1 MKGKIIK
8 GIAGF
13 YYVNVVE
20 SGLYECKAKGSFRK
34 NGIKPLVGDE
44 VELEVLDEEEKI
56 GNVTKILPRKNELIR
71 PAVANIDQALVVFA
85 VTEPKPH
92 YNLLDRFLV
101 MMERK
106 EIPVILCFNKT
117 DLAEHPEIAEL
128 EEVYASCGYPVLFT
142 SAKKEENIEKMMAFI
157 KEVKEKY
164 NLDKNNT
171 EIYATGIWR
180 KIPNEQLANIEAR
193 FNELDLEFNVISHDK
208 ENYYFEK
215 AMQGTYNN
223 RVMMVNMGGK
233 TTELVIFDNDTV
245 ENRVNLTV
253 GVSDVFDKYP
263 NINEL
268 DSGISKEEV
277 INYLENLI
285 SEDINFNCDIAIHTG
300 GELRFQKLVK
310 YNLQPNK
317 FFDDGIHKV
326 YVTYEDF
333 DKKNE
338 ELLNKTTLDE
348 LRSLMP
354 TNPDWMNGAKAG
366 IMLGEAIFRKANIKN
381 IIPSDLNLINGVIK
395 EK

>member
-1 MKGKIIK
+1 MYYFDIGSSTIK
-8 GIAGF
+8 
-13 YYVNVVE
+13 
-20 SGLYECKAKGSFRK
+20 LYEYKK
-34 NGIKPLVGDE
+34 
-44 VELEVLDEEEKI
+44 ELSLIEEKSI
-56 GNVTKILPRKNELIR
+56 MFKRGFSEDGI
-71 PAVANIDQALVVFA
+71 Q
-85 VTEPKPH
+85 
-92 YNLLDRFLV
+92 
-101 MMERK
+101 
-106 EIPVILCFNKT
+106 
-117 DLAEHPEIAEL
+117 
-128 EEVYASCGYPVLFT
+128 
-142 SAKKEENIEKMMAFI
+142 EENIEKMMAFI

-223 RVMMVNMGGK
+223 RIMMVNIGGK

>member
-1 MKGKIIK
+1 MYYFDIGSSTIK
-8 GIAGF
+8 
-13 YYVNVVE
+13 
-20 SGLYECKAKGSFRK
+20 LYEYKK
-34 NGIKPLVGDE
+34 
-44 VELEVLDEEEKI
+44 ELSLIEEKSI
-56 GNVTKILPRKNELIR
+56 MFKRGFSEDGI
-71 PAVANIDQALVVFA
+71 Q
-85 VTEPKPH
+85 
-92 YNLLDRFLV
+92 
-101 MMERK
+101 
-106 EIPVILCFNKT
+106 
-117 DLAEHPEIAEL
+117 
-128 EEVYASCGYPVLFT
+128 
-142 SAKKEENIEKMMAFI
+142 EENIEKMMAFI

-180 KIPNEQLANIEAR
+180 KIPNEQLANIETR
-193 FNELDLEFNVISHDK
+193 FNELDLKFNVISHDK

-215 AMQGTYNN
+215 AMQGVYNN

-366 IMLGEAIFRKANIKN
+366 IMLGEAIFRKANIKK

>member
-1 MKGKIIK
+1 MYYFDIGSSTIK
-8 GIAGF
+8 
-13 YYVNVVE
+13 
-20 SGLYECKAKGSFRK
+20 LYEYKK
-34 NGIKPLVGDE
+34 
-44 VELEVLDEEEKI
+44 ELSLIEEKSI
-56 GNVTKILPRKNELIR
+56 MFKRGFSEDGI
-71 PAVANIDQALVVFA
+71 Q
-85 VTEPKPH
+85 
-92 YNLLDRFLV
+92 
-101 MMERK
+101 
-106 EIPVILCFNKT
+106 
-117 DLAEHPEIAEL
+117 
-128 EEVYASCGYPVLFT
+128 
-142 SAKKEENIEKMMAFI
+142 EENIEKMMAFI

-171 EIYATGIWR
+171 QIYATGIWR

-223 RVMMVNMGGK
+223 RIMMVNMGGK

>member
-1 MKGKIIK
+1 MYYFDIGSSTIK
-8 GIAGF
+8 
-13 YYVNVVE
+13 
-20 SGLYECKAKGSFRK
+20 LYEYKKELSLIEENSIMFKRGFSED
-34 NGIKPLVGDE
+34 GI
-44 VELEVLDEEEKI
+44 
-56 GNVTKILPRKNELIR
+56 
-71 PAVANIDQALVVFA
+71 Q
-85 VTEPKPH
+85 
-92 YNLLDRFLV
+92 
-101 MMERK
+101 
-106 EIPVILCFNKT
+106 
-117 DLAEHPEIAEL
+117 
-128 EEVYASCGYPVLFT
+128 
-142 SAKKEENIEKMMAFI
+142 EENIEKMMAFI

-223 RVMMVNMGGK
+223 RIMMVNMGGK

>member
-1 MKGKIIK
+1 MYYFDIGSSTIK
-8 GIAGF
+8 
-13 YYVNVVE
+13 
-20 SGLYECKAKGSFRK
+20 LYEYKK
-34 NGIKPLVGDE
+34 
-44 VELEVLDEEEKI
+44 ELSLIEEKSI
-56 GNVTKILPRKNELIR
+56 MFKRGFSEDGI
-71 PAVANIDQALVVFA
+71 Q
-85 VTEPKPH
+85 
-92 YNLLDRFLV
+92 
-101 MMERK
+101 
-106 EIPVILCFNKT
+106 
-117 DLAEHPEIAEL
+117 
-128 EEVYASCGYPVLFT
+128 
-142 SAKKEENIEKMMAFI
+142 EENIEKMMAFI

-268 DSGISKEEV
+268 NSGISKEEV

>member
-1 MKGKIIK
+1 MYYFDIGSSTIK
-8 GIAGF
+8 
-13 YYVNVVE
+13 
-20 SGLYECKAKGSFRK
+20 LYEYKK
-34 NGIKPLVGDE
+34 
-44 VELEVLDEEEKI
+44 ELSLIEEKSNMFKRGFSEDGI
-56 GNVTKILPRKNELIR
+56 
-71 PAVANIDQALVVFA
+71 Q
-85 VTEPKPH
+85 
-92 YNLLDRFLV
+92 
-101 MMERK
+101 
-106 EIPVILCFNKT
+106 
-117 DLAEHPEIAEL
+117 
-128 EEVYASCGYPVLFT
+128 
-142 SAKKEENIEKMMAFI
+142 EENIEKMMAFI

-180 KIPNEQLANIEAR
+180 KIPNEQLANIETR
-193 FNELDLEFNVISHDK
+193 FNELDLKFNVISHDK

-215 AMQGTYNN
+215 AMQGVYNN

-366 IMLGEAIFRKANIKN
+366 VMLGEAIFRKANIKN

>member
-1 MKGKIIK
+1 MYYFDIGSSTIK
-8 GIAGF
+8 
-13 YYVNVVE
+13 
-20 SGLYECKAKGSFRK
+20 LYEYKK
-34 NGIKPLVGDE
+34 
-44 VELEVLDEEEKI
+44 ELSLIEEKSI
-56 GNVTKILPRKNELIR
+56 MFKRGFSEDGI
-71 PAVANIDQALVVFA
+71 Q
-85 VTEPKPH
+85 
-92 YNLLDRFLV
+92 
-101 MMERK
+101 
-106 EIPVILCFNKT
+106 
-117 DLAEHPEIAEL
+117 
-128 EEVYASCGYPVLFT
+128 
-142 SAKKEENIEKMMAFI
+142 EENIEKMMAFI

-193 FNELDLEFNVISHDK
+193 FNELDLKFNVISHDK

>member
-1 MKGKIIK
+1 MYYFDIGSSTIK
-8 GIAGF
+8 
-13 YYVNVVE
+13 
-20 SGLYECKAKGSFRK
+20 LYEYKK
-34 NGIKPLVGDE
+34 
-44 VELEVLDEEEKI
+44 ELSLIEEKSI
-56 GNVTKILPRKNELIR
+56 MFKRGFSEDGI
-71 PAVANIDQALVVFA
+71 Q
-85 VTEPKPH
+85 
-92 YNLLDRFLV
+92 
-101 MMERK
+101 
-106 EIPVILCFNKT
+106 
-117 DLAEHPEIAEL
+117 
-128 EEVYASCGYPVLFT
+128 
-142 SAKKEENIEKMMAFI
+142 EENIEKMMAFI

-164 NLDKNNT
+164 NLNKNNT

-180 KIPNEQLANIEAR
+180 KIPNEQLANIKTR
-193 FNELDLEFNVISHDK
+193 FNELELKFNVISHDK

-223 RVMMVNMGGK
+223 RIMMVNMGGK

-245 ENRVNLTV
+245 ESRVNLTV

-366 IMLGEAIFRKANIKN
+366 VMLGEAIFRKANIKN

>member
-1 MKGKIIK
+1 MYYFDIGSSTIK
-8 GIAGF
+8 
-13 YYVNVVE
+13 
-20 SGLYECKAKGSFRK
+20 LYEYKK
-34 NGIKPLVGDE
+34 
-44 VELEVLDEEEKI
+44 ELSLIEEKSI
-56 GNVTKILPRKNELIR
+56 MFKRGFSEDGI
-71 PAVANIDQALVVFA
+71 Q
-85 VTEPKPH
+85 
-92 YNLLDRFLV
+92 
-101 MMERK
+101 
-106 EIPVILCFNKT
+106 
-117 DLAEHPEIAEL
+117 
-128 EEVYASCGYPVLFT
+128 
-142 SAKKEENIEKMMAFI
+142 EENIEKMMAFI

-180 KIPNEQLANIEAR
+180 KIPNEQLANIETR
-193 FNELDLEFNVISHDK
+193 FNELDLKFNVISHDK

-215 AMQGTYNN
+215 AMQGVYNN

-366 IMLGEAIFRKANIKN
+366 VMLGEAIFRKANIKN
-381 IIPSDLNLINGVIK
+381 IIPSDLNLINGVINDLN
-395 EK
+395 

>member
-1 MKGKIIK
+1 MYYFDIGSSTIK
-8 GIAGF
+8 
-13 YYVNVVE
+13 
-20 SGLYECKAKGSFRK
+20 LYEYKK
-34 NGIKPLVGDE
+34 
-44 VELEVLDEEEKI
+44 ELSLIEEKSI
-56 GNVTKILPRKNELIR
+56 MFKRGFSEDGI
-71 PAVANIDQALVVFA
+71 Q
-85 VTEPKPH
+85 
-92 YNLLDRFLV
+92 
-101 MMERK
+101 
-106 EIPVILCFNKT
+106 
-117 DLAEHPEIAEL
+117 
-128 EEVYASCGYPVLFT
+128 
-142 SAKKEENIEKMMAFI
+142 EENIEKMMAFI
-157 KEVKEKY
+157 QEVKEKY

>member
-1 MKGKIIK
+1 MYYFDIGSSTIK
-8 GIAGF
+8 
-13 YYVNVVE
+13 
-20 SGLYECKAKGSFRK
+20 LYEYKK
-34 NGIKPLVGDE
+34 
-44 VELEVLDEEEKI
+44 ELSLIEEKSI
-56 GNVTKILPRKNELIR
+56 MFKRGFSEDGI
-71 PAVANIDQALVVFA
+71 Q
-85 VTEPKPH
+85 
-92 YNLLDRFLV
+92 
-101 MMERK
+101 
-106 EIPVILCFNKT
+106 
-117 DLAEHPEIAEL
+117 
-128 EEVYASCGYPVLFT
+128 
-142 SAKKEENIEKMMAFI
+142 EENIEKMMAFI

>member
-1 MKGKIIK
+1 MYYFDIGSSTIK
-8 GIAGF
+8 
-13 YYVNVVE
+13 
-20 SGLYECKAKGSFRK
+20 LYEYKK
-34 NGIKPLVGDE
+34 
-44 VELEVLDEEEKI
+44 ELSLIEEKSI
-56 GNVTKILPRKNELIR
+56 MFKRGFSEDGI
-71 PAVANIDQALVVFA
+71 Q
-85 VTEPKPH
+85 
-92 YNLLDRFLV
+92 
-101 MMERK
+101 
-106 EIPVILCFNKT
+106 
-117 DLAEHPEIAEL
+117 
-128 EEVYASCGYPVLFT
+128 
-142 SAKKEENIEKMMAFI
+142 EENIEKMMAFI

-215 AMQGTYNN
+215 AMHGTYNN

>member
-1 MKGKIIK
+1 MYYFDIGSSTIK
-8 GIAGF
+8 
-13 YYVNVVE
+13 
-20 SGLYECKAKGSFRK
+20 LYEYKK
-34 NGIKPLVGDE
+34 
-44 VELEVLDEEEKI
+44 ELSLIEEKSI
-56 GNVTKILPRKNELIR
+56 MFKRGFSEDGI
-71 PAVANIDQALVVFA
+71 Q
-85 VTEPKPH
+85 
-92 YNLLDRFLV
+92 
-101 MMERK
+101 
-106 EIPVILCFNKT
+106 
-117 DLAEHPEIAEL
+117 
-128 EEVYASCGYPVLFT
+128 
-142 SAKKEENIEKMMAFI
+142 EENIEKMMAFI

-180 KIPNEQLANIEAR
+180 KIPNEQLANIETR
-193 FNELDLEFNVISHDK
+193 FNELDLKFNVISHDK

>member
-1 MKGKIIK
+1 MYYFDIGSSTIK
-8 GIAGF
+8 
-13 YYVNVVE
+13 
-20 SGLYECKAKGSFRK
+20 LYEYKK
-34 NGIKPLVGDE
+34 
-44 VELEVLDEEEKI
+44 ELSLIEEKSI
-56 GNVTKILPRKNELIR
+56 MFKRGFSEDGI
-71 PAVANIDQALVVFA
+71 Q
-85 VTEPKPH
+85 
-92 YNLLDRFLV
+92 
-101 MMERK
+101 
-106 EIPVILCFNKT
+106 
-117 DLAEHPEIAEL
+117 
-128 EEVYASCGYPVLFT
+128 
-142 SAKKEENIEKMMAFI
+142 EENIEKMMAFI

-164 NLDKNNT
+164 NLNKNNT

-180 KIPNEQLANIEAR
+180 KIPTSQLKKVKEK
-193 FNELDLEFNVISHDK
+193 FNKLTLEFNIISHDK

-233 TTELVIFDNDTV
+233 TTELVIFNNDKV

-338 ELLNKTTLDE
+338 ELLNKTSIDE
-348 LRSLMP
+348 LRGLMP

>member
-1 MKGKIIK
+1 MYYFDIGSSTIK
-8 GIAGF
+8 
-13 YYVNVVE
+13 
-20 SGLYECKAKGSFRK
+20 LYEYKK
-34 NGIKPLVGDE
+34 
-44 VELEVLDEEEKI
+44 ELSLIEEKSI
-56 GNVTKILPRKNELIR
+56 MFKRGFSEDGI
-71 PAVANIDQALVVFA
+71 Q
-85 VTEPKPH
+85 
-92 YNLLDRFLV
+92 
-101 MMERK
+101 
-106 EIPVILCFNKT
+106 
-117 DLAEHPEIAEL
+117 
-128 EEVYASCGYPVLFT
+128 
-142 SAKKEENIEKMMAFI
+142 EENIEKMMVFI
-157 KEVKEKY
+157 QEVKEKY
-164 NLDKNNT
+164 NLNKNNT

-180 KIPNEQLANIEAR
+180 KIPTSQLKKVKEK
-193 FNELDLEFNVISHDK
+193 FNKLTLEFNIISHDK

-233 TTELVIFDNDTV
+233 TTELVIFNNDKV

-354 TNPDWMNGAKAG
+354 TNPDWIAPP
-366 IMLGEAIFRKANIKN
+366 L
-381 IIPSDLNLINGVIK
+381 S
-395 EK
+395 

>member
-1 MKGKIIK
+1 MYYFDIGSSTIK
-8 GIAGF
+8 
-13 YYVNVVE
+13 
-20 SGLYECKAKGSFRK
+20 LYEYKK
-34 NGIKPLVGDE
+34 
-44 VELEVLDEEEKI
+44 ELSLIEEKSI
-56 GNVTKILPRKNELIR
+56 MFKRGFSEDGI
-71 PAVANIDQALVVFA
+71 Q
-85 VTEPKPH
+85 
-92 YNLLDRFLV
+92 
-101 MMERK
+101 
-106 EIPVILCFNKT
+106 
-117 DLAEHPEIAEL
+117 
-128 EEVYASCGYPVLFT
+128 
-142 SAKKEENIEKMMAFI
+142 EENIEKMMAFI

-223 RVMMVNMGGK
+223 RIMMVNMGGK

-285 SEDINFNCDIAIHTG
+285 SEDINFNCGIAIHTG

>member
-1 MKGKIIK
+1 MYYFDIGSSTIK
-8 GIAGF
+8 
-13 YYVNVVE
+13 
-20 SGLYECKAKGSFRK
+20 LYEYE
-34 NGIKPLVGDE
+34 N
-44 VELEVLDEEEKI
+44 ELTLIEEKSI
-56 GNVTKILPRKNELIR
+56 MFKKG
-71 PAVANIDQALVVFA
+71 FS
-85 VTEPKPH
+85 
-92 YNLLDRFLV
+92 
-101 MMERK
+101 
-106 EIPVILCFNKT
+106 
-117 DLAEHPEIAEL
+117 
-128 EEVYASCGYPVLFT
+128 EEGIQ
-142 SAKKEENIEKMMAFI
+142 EENIEKMMSFI
-157 KEVKEKY
+157 REVKEKY
-164 NLDKNNT
+164 NLNKNNT

-193 FNELDLEFNVISHDK
+193 FDKLDLKFNVISHDK

-215 AMQGTYNN
+215 AMQGAYNN
-223 RVMMVNMGGK
+223 RIMMVNMGGK
-233 TTELVIFDNDTV
+233 TTELVIFNNDTV

-285 SEDINFNCDIAIHTG
+285 PEDINFNCDIAIHTG

-310 YNLQPNK
+310 YNLKPNK

-333 DKKNE
+333 DKKND

-348 LRSLMP
+348 LRSFMP

-366 IMLGEAIFRKANIKN
+366 VMLGEAIFRKANIKN

>member
-1 MKGKIIK
+1 MYYFDIGSSTIK
-8 GIAGF
+8 
-13 YYVNVVE
+13 
-20 SGLYECKAKGSFRK
+20 LYEYKK
-34 NGIKPLVGDE
+34 
-44 VELEVLDEEEKI
+44 ELSLIEEKSI
-56 GNVTKILPRKNELIR
+56 MFKRGFSEDGI
-71 PAVANIDQALVVFA
+71 Q
-85 VTEPKPH
+85 
-92 YNLLDRFLV
+92 
-101 MMERK
+101 
-106 EIPVILCFNKT
+106 
-117 DLAEHPEIAEL
+117 
-128 EEVYASCGYPVLFT
+128 
-142 SAKKEENIEKMMAFI
+142 EENIEKMMAFI

-300 GELRFQKLVK
+300 G
-310 YNLQPNK
+310 
-317 FFDDGIHKV
+317 
-326 YVTYEDF
+326 
-333 DKKNE
+333 
-338 ELLNKTTLDE
+338 
-348 LRSLMP
+348 
-354 TNPDWMNGAKAG
+354 
-366 IMLGEAIFRKANIKN
+366 
-381 IIPSDLNLINGVIK
+381 
-395 EK
+395 

>member
-1 MKGKIIK
+1 MYYFDIGSSTIK
-8 GIAGF
+8 
-13 YYVNVVE
+13 
-20 SGLYECKAKGSFRK
+20 LYEY
-34 NGIKPLVGDE
+34 
-44 VELEVLDEEEKI
+44 
-56 GNVTKILPRKNELIR
+56 KNELTLI
-71 PAVANIDQALVVFA
+71 
-85 VTEPKPH
+85 
-92 YNLLDRFLV
+92 
-101 MMERK
+101 
-106 EIPVILCFNKT
+106 
-117 DLAEHPEIAEL
+117 
-128 EEVYASCGYPVLFT
+128 EEKSIMF
-142 SAKKEENIEKMMAFI
+142 KKGFSEEGIQEENKEKMMAFI

-180 KIPNEQLANIEAR
+180 KIPNEQLANIETR
-193 FNELDLEFNVISHDK
+193 FNELDLKFNVISHDK

-215 AMQGTYNN
+215 AMQGVYNN
-223 RVMMVNMGGK
+223 RIMMVNMGGK
-233 TTELVIFDNDTV
+233 TTELVIFNNDTV

-253 GVSDVFDKYP
+253 GVSDVFDKCP

-395 EK
+395 EEEICKK

>member
-1 MKGKIIK
+1 MYYFDIGSSTIK
-8 GIAGF
+8 
-13 YYVNVVE
+13 
-20 SGLYECKAKGSFRK
+20 LYEYKK
-34 NGIKPLVGDE
+34 
-44 VELEVLDEEEKI
+44 ELSLIEEKSI
-56 GNVTKILPRKNELIR
+56 MFKRGFSEDGI
-71 PAVANIDQALVVFA
+71 Q
-85 VTEPKPH
+85 
-92 YNLLDRFLV
+92 
-101 MMERK
+101 
-106 EIPVILCFNKT
+106 
-117 DLAEHPEIAEL
+117 
-128 EEVYASCGYPVLFT
+128 
-142 SAKKEENIEKMMAFI
+142 EENIEKMMAFI
-157 KEVKEKY
+157 QEVKGKY
-164 NLDKNNT
+164 NLNKNNT

-395 EK
+395 EEEICKK

>member
-1 MKGKIIK
+1 MYYFDIGSSTIK
-8 GIAGF
+8 
-13 YYVNVVE
+13 
-20 SGLYECKAKGSFRK
+20 LYEY
-34 NGIKPLVGDE
+34 
-44 VELEVLDEEEKI
+44 
-56 GNVTKILPRKNELIR
+56 KNELTLI
-71 PAVANIDQALVVFA
+71 
-85 VTEPKPH
+85 
-92 YNLLDRFLV
+92 
-101 MMERK
+101 
-106 EIPVILCFNKT
+106 
-117 DLAEHPEIAEL
+117 
-128 EEVYASCGYPVLFT
+128 EEKSIMF
-142 SAKKEENIEKMMAFI
+142 KKGFSEEGIQEENKEKMMAFI

>member
-1 MKGKIIK
+1 MYYFDIGSSTIK
-8 GIAGF
+8 
-13 YYVNVVE
+13 
-20 SGLYECKAKGSFRK
+20 LYEYKK
-34 NGIKPLVGDE
+34 
-44 VELEVLDEEEKI
+44 ELSLIEEKSI
-56 GNVTKILPRKNELIR
+56 MFKRGFSEDGI
-71 PAVANIDQALVVFA
+71 Q
-85 VTEPKPH
+85 
-92 YNLLDRFLV
+92 
-101 MMERK
+101 
-106 EIPVILCFNKT
+106 
-117 DLAEHPEIAEL
+117 
-128 EEVYASCGYPVLFT
+128 
-142 SAKKEENIEKMMAFI
+142 EENIEKMMAFI

-180 KIPNEQLANIEAR
+180 KIPNEQLANIETR
-193 FNELDLEFNVISHDK
+193 FNELDLKFNVISHDK

-215 AMQGTYNN
+215 AMQGVYNN
-223 RVMMVNMGGK
+223 RIMMVNMGGK
-233 TTELVIFDNDTV
+233 TTELVIFNNDTV

-268 DSGISKEEV
+268 DSGISKEEI

-285 SEDINFNCDIAIHTG
+285 PEDINFNCDIAMHTG
-300 GELRFQKLVK
+300 GELRSQKLVK
-310 YNLQPNK
+310 YNLKPNK

-366 IMLGEAIFRKANIKN
+366 VMLGEAIFRKANIKN

-395 EK
+395 EE

>member
-1 MKGKIIK
+1 MYYFDIGSSTIK
-8 GIAGF
+8 
-13 YYVNVVE
+13 
-20 SGLYECKAKGSFRK
+20 LYEYKK
-34 NGIKPLVGDE
+34 
-44 VELEVLDEEEKI
+44 ELSLIEEKSI
-56 GNVTKILPRKNELIR
+56 MFKRGFSEDGI
-71 PAVANIDQALVVFA
+71 Q
-85 VTEPKPH
+85 
-92 YNLLDRFLV
+92 
-101 MMERK
+101 
-106 EIPVILCFNKT
+106 
-117 DLAEHPEIAEL
+117 
-128 EEVYASCGYPVLFT
+128 
-142 SAKKEENIEKMMAFI
+142 EENIEKMMAFI

-223 RVMMVNMGGK
+223 RVMMVNMCGK

>member
-1 MKGKIIK
+1 MYYFDIGSSTIK
-8 GIAGF
+8 
-13 YYVNVVE
+13 
-20 SGLYECKAKGSFRK
+20 LYEYKK
-34 NGIKPLVGDE
+34 
-44 VELEVLDEEEKI
+44 ELSLIEEKSI
-56 GNVTKILPRKNELIR
+56 MFKRGFSEDGI
-71 PAVANIDQALVVFA
+71 Q
-85 VTEPKPH
+85 
-92 YNLLDRFLV
+92 
-101 MMERK
+101 
-106 EIPVILCFNKT
+106 
-117 DLAEHPEIAEL
+117 
-128 EEVYASCGYPVLFT
+128 
-142 SAKKEENIEKMMAFI
+142 EENIEKMMAFI

-164 NLDKNNT
+164 NLNKNNT

-180 KIPNEQLANIEAR
+180 KIPNEQLANIETR
-193 FNELDLEFNVISHDK
+193 FNELDLKFNVISHDK

-215 AMQGTYNN
+215 AMQGVYNN
-223 RVMMVNMGGK
+223 RIMMVNMGGK
-233 TTELVIFDNDTV
+233 TTELVIFNNDTV

-268 DSGISKEEV
+268 DSGISKEEI

-285 SEDINFNCDIAIHTG
+285 PEDINFNCDIAIHTG

-366 IMLGEAIFRKANIKN
+366 VMLGEAIFRKANIKN

-395 EK
+395 EE

>member
-1 MKGKIIK
+1 MYYFDIGSSTIK
-8 GIAGF
+8 
-13 YYVNVVE
+13 
-20 SGLYECKAKGSFRK
+20 LYEYKK
-34 NGIKPLVGDE
+34 
-44 VELEVLDEEEKI
+44 ELSLIEEKSI
-56 GNVTKILPRKNELIR
+56 MFKRGFSEDGI
-71 PAVANIDQALVVFA
+71 Q
-85 VTEPKPH
+85 
-92 YNLLDRFLV
+92 
-101 MMERK
+101 
-106 EIPVILCFNKT
+106 
-117 DLAEHPEIAEL
+117 
-128 EEVYASCGYPVLFT
+128 
-142 SAKKEENIEKMMAFI
+142 EENIEKMMAFI

-395 EK
+395 EEEICKKY

>member
-1 MKGKIIK
+1 MYYFDIGSSTIK
-8 GIAGF
+8 
-13 YYVNVVE
+13 
-20 SGLYECKAKGSFRK
+20 LYEYKK
-34 NGIKPLVGDE
+34 
-44 VELEVLDEEEKI
+44 ELSLIEEKSI
-56 GNVTKILPRKNELIR
+56 MFKRGFSEDGI
-71 PAVANIDQALVVFA
+71 Q
-85 VTEPKPH
+85 
-92 YNLLDRFLV
+92 
-101 MMERK
+101 
-106 EIPVILCFNKT
+106 
-117 DLAEHPEIAEL
+117 
-128 EEVYASCGYPVLFT
+128 
-142 SAKKEENIEKMMAFI
+142 EENIEKMMAFI

-245 ENRVNLTV
+245 ENRINLTV

>member
-1 MKGKIIK
+1 MYYFDIGSSTIK
-8 GIAGF
+8 
-13 YYVNVVE
+13 
-20 SGLYECKAKGSFRK
+20 LYEY
-34 NGIKPLVGDE
+34 
-44 VELEVLDEEEKI
+44 
-56 GNVTKILPRKNELIR
+56 KNELTLI
-71 PAVANIDQALVVFA
+71 
-85 VTEPKPH
+85 
-92 YNLLDRFLV
+92 
-101 MMERK
+101 
-106 EIPVILCFNKT
+106 
-117 DLAEHPEIAEL
+117 
-128 EEVYASCGYPVLFT
+128 EEKSIMF
-142 SAKKEENIEKMMAFI
+142 KKGFSEEGIQDENIEKMMEFI
-157 KEVKEKY
+157 QEVKDEY
-164 NLDKNNT
+164 NLNKNNT

-180 KIPNEQLANIEAR
+180 KIPNEQLANIKTR
-193 FNELDLEFNVISHDK
+193 FNELELKFNVISHDK

-223 RVMMVNMGGK
+223 RIMMVNMGGK

-245 ENRVNLTV
+245 ESRVNLTV

-338 ELLNKTTLDE
+338 ELLNKTSIDE
-348 LRSLMP
+348 LRGLMP

>member
-1 MKGKIIK
+1 MYYFDIGSSTIK
-8 GIAGF
+8 
-13 YYVNVVE
+13 
-20 SGLYECKAKGSFRK
+20 LYEYKK
-34 NGIKPLVGDE
+34 
-44 VELEVLDEEEKI
+44 ELSLIEEKSI
-56 GNVTKILPRKNELIR
+56 MFKRGFSEDGI
-71 PAVANIDQALVVFA
+71 Q
-85 VTEPKPH
+85 
-92 YNLLDRFLV
+92 
-101 MMERK
+101 
-106 EIPVILCFNKT
+106 
-117 DLAEHPEIAEL
+117 
-128 EEVYASCGYPVLFT
+128 
-142 SAKKEENIEKMMAFI
+142 EENIEKMMAFI

-180 KIPNEQLANIEAR
+180 KIPNEQLANIETR
-193 FNELDLEFNVISHDK
+193 FNELDLKFNVISHDK

-215 AMQGTYNN
+215 AMQGVYNN

-245 ENRVNLTV
+245 ESRVNLTV

-366 IMLGEAIFRKANIKN
+366 VMLGEAIFRKANIKN

-395 EK
+395 EE

>member
-1 MKGKIIK
+1 MYYFDIGSSTIK
-8 GIAGF
+8 
-13 YYVNVVE
+13 
-20 SGLYECKAKGSFRK
+20 LYEY
-34 NGIKPLVGDE
+34 
-44 VELEVLDEEEKI
+44 
-56 GNVTKILPRKNELIR
+56 KNELIL
-71 PAVANIDQALVVFA
+71 I
-85 VTEPKPH
+85 
-92 YNLLDRFLV
+92 
-101 MMERK
+101 
-106 EIPVILCFNKT
+106 
-117 DLAEHPEIAEL
+117 
-128 EEVYASCGYPVLFT
+128 EEKSIMF
-142 SAKKEENIEKMMAFI
+142 KKGFSEVGIQEENIEKMMAFI
-157 KEVKEKY
+157 QEVKEKY
-164 NLDKNNT
+164 NLNKNNT

-180 KIPNEQLANIEAR
+180 KISNEQLANIETR
-193 FNELDLEFNVISHDK
+193 FNELDLKFNVISHDK

-215 AMQGTYNN
+215 ALQGTYNN

-233 TTELVIFDNDTV
+233 TTELVIFNNDTV

-263 NINEL
+263 KINEL
-268 DSGISKEEV
+268 NSGILKEDI

-285 SEDINFNCDIAIHTG
+285 PEDINFNCDIAIHTG

-317 FFDDGIHKV
+317 FFDDGIHKA
-326 YVTYEDF
+326 YVTFEDF

>member
-1 MKGKIIK
+1 MYYFDIGSSTIK
-8 GIAGF
+8 
-13 YYVNVVE
+13 
-20 SGLYECKAKGSFRK
+20 LYEYKK
-34 NGIKPLVGDE
+34 
-44 VELEVLDEEEKI
+44 ELSLIEEKSI
-56 GNVTKILPRKNELIR
+56 M
-71 PAVANIDQALVVFA
+71 F
-85 VTEPKPH
+85 
-92 YNLLDRFLV
+92 
-101 MMERK
+101 
-106 EIPVILCFNKT
+106 
-117 DLAEHPEIAEL
+117 
-128 EEVYASCGYPVLFT
+128 
-142 SAKKEENIEKMMAFI
+142 KKGFSEDGIQEENIEKMMAFI

>member
-1 MKGKIIK
+1 MYYFDIGSSTIK
-8 GIAGF
+8 
-13 YYVNVVE
+13 
-20 SGLYECKAKGSFRK
+20 LYEYKK
-34 NGIKPLVGDE
+34 
-44 VELEVLDEEEKI
+44 ELSLIEEKSI
-56 GNVTKILPRKNELIR
+56 MFKRGFSEDGI
-71 PAVANIDQALVVFA
+71 Q
-85 VTEPKPH
+85 
-92 YNLLDRFLV
+92 
-101 MMERK
+101 
-106 EIPVILCFNKT
+106 
-117 DLAEHPEIAEL
+117 
-128 EEVYASCGYPVLFT
+128 
-142 SAKKEENIEKMMAFI
+142 EENIEKMMAFI

-164 NLDKNNT
+164 NLNKNNT

-180 KIPNEQLANIEAR
+180 KIPTSQLKKVKEK
-193 FNELDLEFNVISHDK
+193 FNKLTLEFNIISHDK

>member
-1 MKGKIIK
+1 MYYFDIGSSTIK
-8 GIAGF
+8 
-13 YYVNVVE
+13 
-20 SGLYECKAKGSFRK
+20 LYEYKK
-34 NGIKPLVGDE
+34 
-44 VELEVLDEEEKI
+44 ELSLIEEKSI
-56 GNVTKILPRKNELIR
+56 MFKRGFSEDGI
-71 PAVANIDQALVVFA
+71 Q
-85 VTEPKPH
+85 
-92 YNLLDRFLV
+92 
-101 MMERK
+101 
-106 EIPVILCFNKT
+106 
-117 DLAEHPEIAEL
+117 
-128 EEVYASCGYPVLFT
+128 
-142 SAKKEENIEKMMAFI
+142 EENIEKMMAFI

-180 KIPNEQLANIEAR
+180 KIPNEQLANIETR
-193 FNELDLEFNVISHDK
+193 FNELDLKFNVISHDK

-215 AMQGTYNN
+215 AMQGVYNN
-223 RVMMVNMGGK
+223 RIMMVNMGGK
-233 TTELVIFDNDTV
+233 TTELVIFNNDTV

-268 DSGISKEEV
+268 DSGISKEEI

-285 SEDINFNCDIAIHTG
+285 PEDINFNCDIAMHTG

-338 ELLNKTTLDE
+338 ELLNKTTSDE

-366 IMLGEAIFRKANIKN
+366 VMLGEAIFRKANIKN

-395 EK
+395 EEEICKK